1 MSRFREETID
11 NLEHWADEL
20 RVMHNYSDL
29 EPIDYLLLTKL
40 GNMLGN
46 VATGDTDSDDV
57 HEFLES
63 AGF

>member
-11 NLEHWADEL
+11 ALDHWANEL
-20 RVMHNYSDL
+20 RVKHSYSEL
-29 EPIDYLLLTKL
+29 EPIDYLLLTQL

-46 VATGDTDSDDV
+46 VVTGDTDSDDV
-57 HEFLES
+57 HEFLDG